1 MSQDPVDWIYK
12 NLWYTLSRSV
22 EILKS
27 QKTPLED
34 INTYIR
40 SARRDKR
47 HSMTYTADVT
57 LGSIPLKIVVSF
69 IYSTV

>member
-1 MSQDPVDWIYK
+1 M
-12 NLWYTLSRSV
+12 N
-22 EILKS
+22 
-27 QKTPLED
+27 KTPLRGV
-34 INTYIR
+34 NTYIR

-69 IYSTV
+69 IYSTM